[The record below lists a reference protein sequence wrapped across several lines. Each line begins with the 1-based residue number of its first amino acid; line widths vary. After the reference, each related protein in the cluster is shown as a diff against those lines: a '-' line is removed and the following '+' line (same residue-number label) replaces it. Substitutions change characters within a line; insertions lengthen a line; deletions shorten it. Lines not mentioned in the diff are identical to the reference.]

1 MAKTRKS
8 YPSDGSN
15 AEWAFCAP
23 DLTLM
28 REVAS
33 QQEDPLRELLMGCA
47 GCVGGLSA
55 ADDAQRPAA
64 LARSPTTDKALEDAL
79 YDSQAF

>member
-33 QQEDPLRELLMGCA
+33 QQEDPLRELFNGLRGLC
-47 GCVGGLSA
+47 GRVVRGG
-55 ADDAQRPAA
+55 
-64 LARSPTTDKALEDAL
+64 
-79 YDSQAF
+79 

>member
-1 MAKTRKS
+1 
-8 YPSDGSN
+8 
-15 AEWAFCAP
+15 
-23 DLTLM
+23 
-28 REVAS
+28 
-33 QQEDPLRELLMGCA
+33 MGCA